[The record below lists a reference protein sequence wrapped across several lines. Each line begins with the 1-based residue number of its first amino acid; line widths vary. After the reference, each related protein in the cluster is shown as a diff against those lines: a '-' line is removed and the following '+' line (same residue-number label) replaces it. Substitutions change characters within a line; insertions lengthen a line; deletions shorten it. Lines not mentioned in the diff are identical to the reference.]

1 MRGSSAESYSR
12 LQDQLRSGAQDGA
25 EKVGDDL
32 ISAARVLRDEV
43 AVRRAATDP
52 ASPTEAKTKLLA
64 AVFGPHLGA
73 TAVGVISA
81 AGELRWAAS
90 TDLPVALERLGVAE
104 IVRAADAAGDGD
116 RLESELFT
124 FGRAVADNPDL
135 RDALSDPARS
145 VADKQAL
152 IRSLLEGRAAPAT
165 VRLAEE
171 TVTGSQ
177 RTVGAAVDALIEI
190 AAEARDRQVAT
201 VRTAAPLPDAQLD
214 RLSAA
219 LGEDG
224 RKVHLNVIVD
234 PSLVGGLRV
243 EMGDHVI
250 DATVVSRLDDVR
262 RRIAG

>member
-1 MRGSSAESYSR
+1 MRGSSAESYAR

-25 EKVGDDL
+25 GQVGDDL

-52 ASPTEAKTKLLA
+52 ASPAEAKKKLLA
-64 AVFGPHLGA
+64 AVFGPHVGA
-73 TAVGVISA
+73 PAAAVIAA
-81 AGELRWAAS
+81 AGEMRWAAS
-90 TDLPVALERLGVAE
+90 TDLSVALERLGVGE

-116 RLESELFT
+116 RLESELFA
-124 FGRAVADNPDL
+124 FGRAVADNPGL

-145 VADKQAL
+145 VADKQGL
-152 IRSLLEGRAAPAT
+152 IRSLLEGKAAPAT
-165 VRLAEE
+165 VRLAQE
-171 TVTGSQ
+171 TVTGSK
-177 RTVGAAVDALIEI
+177 RTVSTAVDELIEI
-190 AAEARDRQVAT
+190 VAEARDRQVAT
-201 VRTAAPLPDAQLD
+201 VRTAAPLAEEQLT

-224 RKVHLNVIVD
+224 KSVHLNVIVD
-234 PSLVGGLRV
+234 PRVIGGLRV